1 MSILWVRCLALQ
13 VFRTYS
19 QWWIGRLAGR
29 KQFRSLLPPPPTAQ
43 RPSSMVGS
51 SVSASQ
57 VSSQATEVHSLHH
70 HFGPL
75 FVLSLPSSTHKPQ
88 PTILNPT
95 ASWNVSTAE

>member
-13 VFRTYS
+13 VFRTCS

-43 RPSSMVGS
+43 RPSSKVGS

-75 FVLSLPSSTHKPQ
+75 FVLSSPSSIHRPQ
-88 PTILNPT
+88 PITLNPT